1 MKQWMLLAVAF
12 LGLLPFSELRALE
25 EGGDAK
31 RNTLRMM
38 SYNVRGAKGLDDV
51 TDYQRVADAINRVA
65 PDVVAIQEV
74 DSMTGRSG
82 QKDVLRELA
91 TRTRL
96 FPTFAPAIDYDG
108 GKYGIGVLSRE
119 KPLNSRRLALP
130 GREESRA
137 LLVVEFDNYIFCSTH
152 LSLTPED
159 RMLSIPLI
167 RQVAEAARKPLFL
180 AGDWNAVPDSP
191 FLKEIQKDFVI
202 VSNPKENT
210 FPADAP
216 DCCLDYIAGYI
227 ERGRPFT
234 GLSAWTPTEKTASDH
249 RPVVTDVR
257 LKASKEAIFQ
267 ARPYLQNPTNGGIT
281 VMWQTRVPSYS
292 WIEYGTDS
300 LHLKQARTIVDGQV
314 ICNGLHNKI
323 RLDHLEPGQTYYY
336 RVCSKEITRYEAYK
350 KEFGE
355 TAVSP
360 FYSFTLPA
368 SDAEAFTALIFN
380 DLHKKGPTMQA
391 LFEQVKGIP
400 YDFVMFN
407 GDCIDDPA
415 NETEALTHLK
425 FMCETVGAER
435 IPVFFLRGNH
445 EIRNA
450 YSIGLR
456 SLFDYVG
463 DKTYGSFNWGDT
475 RLVML
480 DCGEDKPDS
489 TWVYYG
495 LNDFTGL
502 RNEQVDFLKKE
513 LGSKDFKKASKRV
526 LLNHIPLYGNGD
538 RYEPCADLWGA
549 LLAKAPFDVN
559 ISAHTHRYALHPK
572 GSLANNFPVVVGGGY
587 KLDSATV
594 MILQKKG
601 NTMTL
606 RVLNAAGETWLDLK
620 L

>member
-1 MKQWMLLAVAF
+1 MKQWMLLAMAC
-12 LGLLPFSELRALE
+12 LWLLPLSKVRSQE
-25 EGGDAK
+25 EGGEAK
-31 RNTLRMM
+31 CNTLRIM
-38 SYNVRGAKGLDDV
+38 SYNVRGAKGLDEV
-51 TDYQRVADAINRVA
+51 TNYQRVADAINRVR

-91 TRTRL
+91 ERTQL

-108 GKYGIGVLSRE
+108 GKYGIGILSRE
-119 KPLNSRRLALP
+119 KPLNSRYLALP
-130 GREESRA
+130 GREERRA
-137 LLVVEFDNYIFCSTH
+137 LLVAEFDKYIFCSTH

-159 RMLSIPLI
+159 AMLSIPII
-167 RQVAEAARKPLFL
+167 RQVAEAAHKPLFL
-180 AGDWNAVPDSP
+180 AGDWNVTPDSP

-216 DCCLDYIAGYI
+216 DHCLDYIAGYI
-227 ERGRPFT
+227 ERGKQFT
-234 GLSAWTPTEKTASDH
+234 RLSAWTPAENIASDH
-249 RPVVTDVR
+249 RPIVATVR
-257 LKASKEAIFQ
+257 LKAPIEAIFQ

-300 LHLKQARTIVDGQV
+300 LHLKQARTLVDGQV

-323 RLDHLEPGQTYYY
+323 RLDNLEPGQKYYY
-336 RVCSKEITRYEAYK
+336 RVCSKEITRYEAYS

-355 TAVSP
+355 TAISP

-368 SDAEAFTALIFN
+368 ADTKDFTALIFN
-380 DLHKKGPTMQA
+380 DLHKQVPTVQA
-391 LFEQVKGIP
+391 LYEQVKEVP
-400 YDFVMFN
+400 YDFVVFN

-425 FMCETVGAER
+425 VLCETVGAER
-435 IPVFFLRGNH
+435 TPAFFLRGNH

-463 DKTYGSFNWGDT
+463 DKTYGAFNWGDT

-502 RNEQVDFLKKE
+502 RKEQADFLEKE
-513 LGSKDFKKASKRV
+513 LNGKDFKNASKRV

-538 RYEPCADLWGA
+538 RYAPCPELWGTW
-549 LLAKAPFDVN
+549 LSKAPFNVN
-559 ISAHTHRYALHPK
+559 ISAHTHQYAFHPK
-572 GSLANNFPVVVGGGY
+572 GSLGNNFPVIVGGGY

-601 NTMTL
+601 KAMTL
-606 RVLNAAGETWLDLK
+606 RVLNTKGETLLDLS